1 MRGWLRICAFCAM
14 VVIPV
19 AAGTQTGRAS
29 GGVERGKTFHLRVAA
44 SPYEPFAYREGGEER
59 GLDVDLLRLLCTTR
73 GWTYEI
79 TWTSFP
85 EIWTLLE
92 EGKADMAI
100 GAIYRS
106 PDRERRFLFTE
117 SYLETG
123 LVVAHR
129 IQQEV
134 GSKRDLKGLLLGVK
148 RGATGEGLGARLAP
162 EVGLAGLKVYDDTT
176 ASFEALRRGEVDAVL
191 NDYLNTLFLISKEYS
206 GEVAVARGRFGV
218 LFLSRDRLAFP
229 LRKGLE
235 GNRDEIDATL
245 RQLAEGGVLAD
256 LQTKW
261 LPVQPPG
268 DWKRLAV
275 FTVSLVAL
283 AVVWAVLAVRT
294 SRRKARFESLKD
306 SEKRYRHLIEQAPLG
321 VALLKAGVVTFA
333 NEAFLHLFRRLSL
346 AEVIGKP
353 FLDCVAAESRGQA
366 EACLG
371 RGRRAVLP
379 ETGAEWQ
386 CLKSDGTRFLAR
398 VRPVRVEGPEGLM
411 DLLFLE
417 DVTLSR
423 EAERALKESREA
435 YRLLVENQTDLV
447 VKVDTEGRFLF
458 VSPTYCR
465 LFGKSEEELLGR
477 TFMPLVHEEDL
488 RKTLEA
494 MKDLYRP
501 PYTCYVEQRA
511 HTAQGWRWL
520 AWSDKA
526 VLDAEGRVQAIVGVG
541 RDVTDRVEAERR
553 LRESER
559 RFRTLIENTHDVVI
573 VFSAEGRALYIT
585 PSVTTWTGYSVEELL
600 GNLATDY
607 VAPEDVGVI
616 QDVVRR
622 SLRAP
627 GVSLPAVEYR
637 VRHKNGSLRIFS
649 AIVTNL
655 LGDPAVG
662 GIVVNCRDITERRLA
677 ELAVKESEAL
687 FRGLAESTEA
697 AIMIYQ
703 GENLRYVNRTT
714 ELVSG
719 YSREE
724 LQRLRFWDLVHPD
737 HREMVRERGL
747 ARQRGEP
754 VPRHYEFKV
763 VKKTGE
769 VRWLDFTAAV
779 IQYNGRPAG
788 LATAID
794 VTDRKRVEEELRR
807 REAQVSLILQNV
819 SEVIYYSSLEGDPPV
834 PRVQFVSHKVREIL
848 GLSQEEIQAQDGQ
861 WLLGVHPDDVG
872 MVKRAVQALRE
883 EGRPFTI
890 EYRFLHGGTQTYRWL
905 EDHAV
910 PEADPLGR
918 VLGFFGVVRD
928 VTDRHEAEEAQ
939 QRTNRQLLALLAS
952 SQAMA
957 GSLDMGESVSLMCR
971 VAVEIFGVDLVW
983 MGLVVPESTE
993 VQILASAGRD
1003 EGYTES
1009 VQVRW
1014 DESARAQ
1021 GPAGRAIKL
1030 RRPVIMRTEEPDFA
1044 PWREE
1049 AEKRGFRC
1057 VCAVPMLHEDAV
1069 RGVVTF
1075 YSGESE
1081 AFSPEEVEVLE
1092 IFARHATMTV
1102 VNAALYEEARRS
1114 IEDLH
1119 KTLTEL
1125 ETSRDAL
1132 QASESRYRALVE
1144 NARGI
1149 VLTFTPDLTVTYW
1162 NEFAEEFFGY
1172 RKEEIL
1178 GRSLIGT
1185 IVPKEDSTGQDL
1197 EDLLKRIAADPNA
1210 FASNINQNVRK
1221 DGRRV
1226 WVAWTNRP
1234 VLDAH
1239 GRVSVVLSHGT
1250 DVTSLKEAEISL
1262 RGQESRYRTL
1272 LELSPGATVV
1282 ADLTGRITMVNRRTM
1297 EIWGARAHEEL
1308 VGRSVF
1314 EMVSEQEGGAVR
1326 QAMEQALRGEEVR
1339 NFRANVL
1346 RKDGQPFPAEI
1357 NAALLRDE
1365 WGSPEGFV
1373 GVVRDVSDEVRTREN
1388 LEKTL
1393 RIYQS
1398 LAESARD
1405 FIFIVSREE
1414 RVTFANPSTAAAL
1427 KLRPEEVPGS
1437 RLEDLFEGVTLR
1449 RMKTSL
1455 GEAFRTGEVLVRVE
1469 ELDFP
1474 VGRLWLDTQ
1483 LIPIQEAD
1491 GTVTSVLGVSR
1502 RILGGLDGAMAD
1514 GRTRE

>member
-1 MRGWLRICAFCAM
+1 MRGWLGICAMWVSAA
-14 VVIPV
+14 ILGV
-19 AAGTQTGRAS
+19 AGAQVCRAVDGPEEGRS
-29 GGVERGKTFHLRVAA
+29 LHLRVVA
-44 SPYEPFAYREGGEER
+44 SPCEPFAYREGGEER

-85 EIWTLLE
+85 EMWTLLE

-106 PDRERRFLFTE
+106 PERERRFLFTE
-117 SYLETG
+117 PYLETG

-129 IQQEV
+129 IQQDV
-134 GSKRDLKGLLLGVK
+134 GSRRDLRGLLLGVK
-148 RGATGEGLGARLAP
+148 RGATGEGLGARMAP
-162 EVGLAGLKVYDDTT
+162 EVGLRGLKVYDDT
-176 ASFEALRRGEVDAVL
+176 AESFEALQRGEVDAVL

-218 LFLSRDRLAFP
+218 LFLSRDRLSFP
-229 LRKGLE
+229 LRRGLE
-235 GNRDEIDATL
+235 RNRDDIDATL

-256 LQTKW
+256 LQAKW

-275 FTVSLVAL
+275 FTASLVAL
-283 AVVWAVLAVRT
+283 VVVWAVLAIRI

-306 SEKRYRHLIEQAPLG
+306 SERRYRHLIEQAPMG
-321 VALLKAGVVTFA
+321 VALLKSGVVTFA

-346 AEVIGKP
+346 AEVVGRS
-353 FLDCVAAESRGQA
+353 FLEWVAADSRGHA

-379 ETGAEWQ
+379 EAGAEWH

-398 VRPVRVEGPEGLM
+398 VRPVRVEGPEGVS

-501 PYTCYVEQRA
+501 PHTCYVEQRA

-520 AWSDKA
+520 SWSDKA

-541 RDVTDRVEAERR
+541 RDVTDRAEAERR

-585 PSVTTWTGYSVEELL
+585 PSVTAWTGYPVEELL

-616 QDVVRR
+616 QDVIRR
-622 SLRAP
+622 SLKAP
-627 GVSLPAVEYR
+627 GASLPAVEYR

-655 LGDPAVG
+655 LSDPAVG

-677 ELAVKESEAL
+677 ELAVKESESL

-703 GENLRYVNRTT
+703 GERLRYVNRAT
-714 ELVSG
+714 ELISG

-724 LQRLRFWDLVHPD
+724 MLKVQFWDLVHPD
-737 HREMVRERGL
+737 HRDMVRERGI

-763 VKKTGE
+763 VTKSGD

-779 IQYNGRPAG
+779 IQYEGRPAG

-807 REAQVSLILQNV
+807 RNAQVGLILQNV
-819 SEVIYYSSLEGDPPV
+819 SEIVYYSALEGDPPA
-834 PRVQFVSHKVREIL
+834 PQVQFVSPKVREIL
-848 GLSQEEIQAQDGQ
+848 GFSPEEILGQ
-861 WLLGVHPDDVG
+861 EGRWLGAVHPDDVG
-872 MVKRAVQALRE
+872 MVRRSVQALRE

-890 EYRFLHGGTQTYRWL
+890 EYRFLHAVTKTYRWL

-918 VLGFFGVVRD
+918 VVGFFGVARD
-928 VTDRHEAEEAQ
+928 VTDRREAEEAQ

-983 MGLVVPESTE
+983 MGLVVPEGTE

-1009 VQVRW
+1009 VRVRW

-1030 RRPVIMRTEEPDFA
+1030 RRPVIMKTEEPDFA

-1049 AEKRGFRC
+1049 AERRGFRC

-1069 RGVVTF
+1069 RGVATF
-1075 YSGESE
+1075 YSGDSA
-1081 AFSPEEVEVLE
+1081 AFSPDGVEVLE
-1092 IFARHATMTV
+1092 IFARHATMAV
-1102 VNAALYEEARRS
+1102 VNSALYEEAKRS

-1119 KTLTEL
+1119 GTLAEL
-1125 ETSRDAL
+1125 EASRDAL
-1132 QASESRYRALVE
+1132 QASEGRYRALVE

-1162 NEFAEEFFGY
+1162 NEFAEEFFGFK
-1172 RKEEIL
+1172 REEIL

-1185 IVPKEDSTGQDL
+1185 IVPKAESTGRDL

-1210 FASNINQNVRK
+1210 FASNINQNVTK
-1221 DGRRV
+1221 DGRKV

-1250 DVTSLKEAEISL
+1250 DVTSLKEAEVGL
-1262 RGQESRYRTL
+1262 RAQESRYRAL
-1272 LELSPGATVV
+1272 LEASPEATFV
-1282 ADLTGRITMVNRRTM
+1282 ADLSGRVTVVNRRTL
-1297 EIWGARAHEEL
+1297 EIWGARSHEEL

-1314 EMVSEQEGGAVR
+1314 DMVSEPEQEAVR
-1326 QAMEQALRGEEVR
+1326 QAMAQVLQGEEVR

-1346 RKDGQPFPAEI
+1346 RKDGQPFSAEI

-1365 WGSPEGFV
+1365 SGAPEGFV
-1373 GVVRDVSDEVRTREN
+1373 GVVRDVGDEIRTREN
-1388 LEKTL
+1388 LERNV
-1393 RIYQS
+1393 RIYRS
-1398 LAESARD
+1398 LAKSARD
-1405 FIFIVSREE
+1405 FIFIVGREG
-1414 RVTFANPSTAAAL
+1414 RVTYANPATAAAL
-1427 KLRPEEVPGS
+1427 KLRPEDVSGLPLDG
-1437 RLEDLFEGVTLR
+1437 LFKGATLR
-1449 RMKTSL
+1449 QMKASL

-1469 ELDFP
+1469 ELEFP
-1474 VGRLWLDTQ
+1474 VGMLWLDTQ
-1483 LIPIQEAD
+1483 LIPIREAD
-1491 GTVTSVLGVSR
+1491 GTVNSVLGVSR
-1502 RILGGLDGAMAD
+1502 RIPGGLAGPGPD
-1514 GRTRE
+1514 RKTRE